1 MLGDG
6 VLETEQR
13 RIVIQ
18 HRVTSWGVALLVKEA
33 SKFVVFLDDEPLF
46 D

>member
-33 SKFVVFLDDEPLF
+33 SEFIVFLDDEPF
-46 D
+46 FN